1 MSTLVDELFFR
12 LALLLAV
19 TSLALAATTAIG

>member
-1 MSTLVDELFFR
+1 MNTLVDELFFR